1 LTDRIR
7 PAWRQAPEWMTE
19 EQKTTFY
26 MGIARYLALTETAK
40 AARRQIRD
48 YTDSAQEQNDE
59 ELRLPQAD
67 DLGAIPGDS
76 GERGGGELG
85 DS

>member
-1 LTDRIR
+1 MTNRIR
-7 PAWRQAPEWMTE
+7 PAWQQAPAWMTP
-19 EQKTTFY
+19 EQQNKFY

-40 AARRQIRD
+40 SARRQIHD
-48 YTDSAQEQNDE
+48 YTNEAYEQNNE
-59 ELRLPQAD
+59 GLKLEAAD

-76 GERGGGELG
+76 GERGGGEFG